1 MTNPTATTAAPRTE
15 AVATTISKPL
25 QLAGVFILGVVMLY
39 GAGFVQTSEAHNAA
53 HDARHSIGFP
63 CH

>member
-1 MTNPTATTAAPRTE
+1 MTNPTATTTTPRS
-15 AVATTISKPL
+15 AIVSTTISKPL
-25 QLAGVFILGVVMLY
+25 QLAGAFLLGVVMLY

-53 HDARHSIGFP
+53 HDARHSMGFP